1 VLKQV
6 ISTALQQLPISLHC
20 YEGND
25 GDWENT
31 CGGIHDAHD
40 ARIVDDE
47 VRYPRIV
54 FYPLILE
61 GLLTSQLKE
70 NKHAT

>member
-25 GDWENT
+25 GDGENT
-31 CGGIHDAHD
+31 CGSIHDAQ
-40 ARIVDDE
+40 IVDDE

-61 GLLTSQLKE
+61 RLLTSQLKE